1 MKKKHSAIIRK
12 REAEVAGRLSPSW
25 NGQDPKPVLSPDG
38 ISYEVSEKIGAV
50 SYGGLGLLQQVVKW
64 SGLGEAIDRAV
75 KLFKRHQP
83 YHESDH
89 VLNLIYNVATG
100 GTRYQDIELRR
111 QSVSFLEAVG
121 AQKIPAPSTA
131 GDFVQRFE
139 ASDVVDLMEAVNES
153 RRKVWAQQPRS
164 FFERAEI
171 DVDGT
176 IAPTRGEAKE
186 GMEISYDGQWG
197 YASLIVTLAHTG
209 EVLYA
214 VNRSGNRPS
223 HEGAPEWL
231 DRSIELVRAAGFRSV
246 RLRGDTDFS
255 LTAHFD
261 RWTEAGVEFDFGIDA
276 NPSFVKWAQAL
287 PEASW
292 SELVRPSKGQGK
304 GKKRRR
310 RRDKVKPEIVKT
322 RGFKKLTL
330 EREEIAEM
338 DYRPSK
344 AQGTYRLVALRKTI
358 LVEKGQRRLLPQT
371 RYHFYVT
378 NIPAA
383 QLGTAAVVREN
394 NRRCNQ
400 ENVIEQLKNGV
411 EALRMPSATL
421 VANWAYLVIAA
432 QAWNLKAWMGLVLPA
447 RLQARQLVKME
458 YRRFLREI
466 IEMPCQILR
475 TGRRLVYRLLDVNSW
490 SRLLLEGSAWLKRR
504 PAT

>member
-197 YASLIVTLAHTG
+197 YAPLIVTLAHTG

-276 NPSFVKWAQAL
+276 NPSFVKWAEAL

-310 RRDKVKPEIVKT
+310 RRDKVKPEIHVT
-322 RGFKKLTL
+322 DPLETSFFELSPGFYS
-330 EREEIAEM
+330 R
-338 DYRPSK
+338 SS
-344 AQGTYRLVALRKTI
+344 
-358 LVEKGQRRLLPQT
+358 LPQ
-371 RYHFYVT
+371 
-378 NIPAA
+378 A
-383 QLGTAAVVREN
+383 G
-394 NRRCNQ
+394 
-400 ENVIEQLKNGV
+400 G
-411 EALRMPSATL
+411 
-421 VANWAYLVIAA
+421 
-432 QAWNLKAWMGLVLPA
+432 
-447 RLQARQLVKME
+447 
-458 YRRFLREI
+458 
-466 IEMPCQILR
+466 
-475 TGRRLVYRLLDVNSW
+475 
-490 SRLLLEGSAWLKRR
+490 
-504 PAT
+504 